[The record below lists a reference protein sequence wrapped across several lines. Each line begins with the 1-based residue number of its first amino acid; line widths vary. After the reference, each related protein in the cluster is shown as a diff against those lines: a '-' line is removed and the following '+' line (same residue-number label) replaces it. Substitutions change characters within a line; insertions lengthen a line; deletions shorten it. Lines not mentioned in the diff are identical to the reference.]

1 MNLLKMTAG
10 SSAPGA
16 SLRTISYDPAVSR
29 FLNRDPI
36 GYPGGL
42 NLYRYGGNS
51 PVMNLDPSGIF
62 SARDAWNWYMGGFS
76 DWTDRNLMGGSTA
89 NFGKV
94 TGEYDSGCASGW
106 DVAGVGAW
114 FGANLA
120 MNAIPGGGEA
130 HAAEIVGEDGL
141 RMVAEDIGKGCLR
154 CFVASTPVQMADGT
168 TKRICE
174 VQVGDQVLS
183 RDPATGKDEAKT
195 VTSTIERHTPSVVD
209 IKLHD
214 ARTGKSETL
223 TCTPEHP

>member
-36 GYPGGL
+36 GSAGGL

-89 NFGKV
+89 NLGEV

-106 DVAGVGAW
+106 DVALTTLMAYT
-114 FGANLA
+114 
-120 MNAIPGGGEA
+120 
-130 HAAEIVGEDGL
+130 
-141 RMVAEDIGKGCLR
+141 DISK
-154 CFVASTPVQMADGT
+154 S
-168 TKRICE
+168 
-174 VQVGDQVLS
+174 
-183 RDPATGKDEAKT
+183 
-195 VTSTIERHTPSVVD
+195 
-209 IKLHD
+209 
-214 ARTGKSETL
+214 AR
-223 TCTPEHP
+223 